1 MSCYWLGGL
10 HTPDSLLTALI
21 QVTSRKK
28 MVALDK
34 LVLFTEVTD
43 KTAAAQIE
51 STLEHGAYIEGM
63 FIEVTQNTISDST
76 FSSFVFFGL

>member
-1 MSCYWLGGL
+1 
-10 HTPDSLLTALI
+10 
-21 QVTSRKK
+21 